1 MYAHSLPGTKD
12 RTHWEPLAD
21 HLADVGRLAAA
32 NAASFNMALLGRV
45 AGLLHDIGKC
55 SSAFQNYIAGDGPSP
70 DHSTAGAKVA
80 SEHYGA
86 TLGRLLAFA
95 IAGHHAGLADG
106 ADGLTPRLLAADRLP
121 DYRHWEQ
128 YCGALPSLAEI
139 AAELRLKQSP
149 EPGFELA
156 FMTRMIFSALVDADF
171 IATERFYAKA
181 AGEDKPRG
189 DFRPLVDL
197 RDRLRAA
204 MAEKQAHATPTPVN
218 RLRAEVLDHAVA
230 KADLVPGLFTLT
242 VPTGGGKTLASLS
255 FALDHAVRHG
265 LRRAVYVIPYTSIV
279 EQTAGVFRDA
289 LATDDDILEHHAS
302 FEWERPAT
310 DAEGRDGTAKLRRSA
325 ENWEAPI
332 VVTAAV
338 QFFESLFAVRT
349 SRCRKLHNLA
359 GAVIVLDEAQTLP
372 VALLRPCLAAIDEL
386 ARNYG
391 ASVVLCTA
399 TQPALRRIDGALPQ
413 QWALDLDDT
422 RELAPDPRA
431 LYDRLRR
438 VRVERL
444 PEPVDDATVA
454 ARFAVAP
461 QMLAIVNSR
470 AHARGLFE
478 VIRDQPGARHLT
490 TLMCAAHRQKVLA
503 GIRADLA
510 NLTMRP
516 PVRVVAT
523 SLIEAGVDVDFPEVW
538 RAMAGLDSIAQAAG
552 RCNREGRREAGRV
565 VVFEPADRPA
575 PRAFAALTAATR
587 AITRR
592 HDDLLGLDAVTDYF
606 RELHFTKRPDLLD
619 AARLDGEI
627 YPIMRRISDTANKID
642 FPFTSI
648 ARAFRMIDE
657 AMVPVLVPYDATAR
671 GLLADL
677 ERADKP
683 PAEVLRGLQ
692 RYVVPVPDKV
702 RSALIESGNAEAI
715 GPAAKDGSPFIR
727 LTETDLYPFT
737 TMLPGLSSTIR
748 AFVRARIIYGDHV
761 TTGGGPAWAIECGCA
776 SGVSTRASRGPR

>member
-1 MYAHSLPGTKD
+1 MFAHSLPDDPD
-12 RTHWEPLAD
+12 RSRWERLAD
-21 HLADVGRLAAA
+21 HLADVGRRAGA
-32 NAASFNMALLGRV
+32 NAAYFHMEALARI

-55 SSAFQNYIAGDGPSP
+55 SKAFQDYIAGEGPSP

-80 SEHYGA
+80 FDRYGRA
-86 TLGRLLAFA
+86 LGRMLAFA

-106 ADGLTPRLLAADRLP
+106 ADSLTTRLAAADRLP
-121 DYRHWEQ
+121 DYAGWER
-128 YCGALPSLAEI
+128 YTGALPAPAEV
-139 AAELRLKQSP
+139 AAGVRLKISP
-149 EPGFELA
+149 EGGFELA
-156 FMTRMIFSALVDADF
+156 FLTRMIFSALVDADF

-189 DFRPLVDL
+189 DFRPIVDL
-197 RDRLRAA
+197 RDRLREA
-204 MAEKQAHATPTPVN
+204 MAAKQAAAADTPVN

-230 KADLVPGLFTLT
+230 KADLAPGLFTLT

-265 LRRAVYVIPYTSIV
+265 LRRVVYVIPYTSII
-279 EQTAGVFRDA
+279 EQTATVFRKA

-302 FEWERPAT
+302 FEWERPGT
-310 DAEGRDGTAKLRRSA
+310 DAEGRGGTAKLRRSA

-332 VVTAAV
+332 VVTTAV
-338 QFFESLFAVRT
+338 QFFESLFAART

-372 VALLRPCLAAIDEL
+372 IALLRPCLAAIDEL

-413 QWALDLDDT
+413 QWALDLDDS

-454 ARFAVAP
+454 ARFAAAP
-461 QMLAIVNSR
+461 QMLCIVNSR
-470 AHARGLFE
+470 AHAHDLFE
-478 VIRDQPGARHLT
+478 AVRDQPGARHLT

-503 GIRADLA
+503 GIRADLEA
-510 NLTMRP
+510 SL

-565 VVFEPADRPA
+565 VVFEPVDRPA
-575 PRAFAALTAATR
+575 PRTFAALTAATR
-587 AITRR
+587 AIMRR

-606 RELHFTKRPDLLD
+606 RELYFTKGPGRLD

-627 YPIMRRISDTANKID
+627 YPIMRRISDTANKIN
-642 FPFTSI
+642 FPFASI
-648 ARAFRMIDE
+648 ARAFRVIDE
-657 AMVPVLVPYDATAR
+657 TMVPVLVPYDTTAR

-683 PAEVLRGLQ
+683 PAHILRGLQ
-692 RYVVPVPDKV
+692 RYLVPVPDKV
-702 RSALIESGNAEAI
+702 RSALIESGHAEAV

-727 LTETDLYPFT
+727 LTGNGFVSVYDDVTGLKLDD
-737 TMLPGLSSTIR
+737 PGFRSSE
-748 AFVRARIIYGDHV
+748 DNL
-761 TTGGGPAWAIECGCA
+761 W
-776 SGVSTRASRGPR
+776 